1 MTLAS
6 RKIHLSIL
14 FTFVLCVGLSI
25 TLFLEGQSAGGNY
38 AASYLGIQEYSSL
51 QDAKDFTLKDITN
64 KKVNLKDF
72 RGKVVMLNFWATWC
86 APCREEM
93 PSMEKLYRQFKDK
106 GFVIIAVASGE
117 EVNSVNKFIK
127 QYNLTF
133 PALIDSDYKVSD
145 NYKVW
150 ALPTT
155 YFINSRGQIIG
166 KAQGGRDWDTKQAT
180 QYITSLLQTSIVN

>member
-1 MTLAS
+1 MKLAS
-6 RKIHLSIL
+6 RKNHLSIL
-14 FTFVLCVGLSI
+14 IILILCTGLSLI
-25 TLFLEGQSAGGNY
+25 LLPEEQAASANY
-38 AASYLGIQEYSSL
+38 SASYLGIQEYSSPK
-51 QDAKDFTLKDITN
+51 DAKEFTLKDVTN
-64 KKVNLKDF
+64 KKVNLKDY

-93 PSMEKLYRQFKDK
+93 PSMEKLYKQFKEK

-117 EVNSVNKFIK
+117 DINSVNKFMK

-133 PALIDSDYKVSD
+133 PTLIDSDYKVSD

-155 YFINSRGQIIG
+155 YFINPRGQIIG
-166 KAQGGRDWDTKQAT
+166 KAQGGRDWDTKQAN
-180 QYITSLLQTSIVN
+180 QYITSLLQPPL

>member
-1 MTLAS
+1 MKVAS
-6 RKIHLSIL
+6 RKIHLRIFFTVIL
-14 FTFVLCVGLSI
+14 FAGLSL
-25 TLFLEGQSAGGNY
+25 TLFPEGQSDGSNSSAR
-38 AASYLGIQEYSSL
+38 YLGIQEYSNL
-51 QDAKDFTLKDITN
+51 QEAKEFTLKDITN

-72 RGKVVMLNFWATWC
+72 KGKVVMLNFWATWC
-86 APCREEM
+86 GPCREEM

-106 GFVIIAVASGE
+106 GFVILAVASGE

-155 YFINSRGQIIG
+155 YFVNSSGQIIG
-166 KAQGGRDWDTKQAT
+166 KAQGGREWDTKQAA
-180 QYITSLLQTSIVN
+180 QYITSLLQPSL